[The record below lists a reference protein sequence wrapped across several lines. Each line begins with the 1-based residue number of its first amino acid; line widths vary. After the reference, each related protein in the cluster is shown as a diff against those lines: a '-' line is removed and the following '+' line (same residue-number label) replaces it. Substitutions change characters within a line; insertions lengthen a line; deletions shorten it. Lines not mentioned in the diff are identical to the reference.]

1 MDTPPGMLQRSGDPG
16 AGAIPAQDPGMSPG
30 VPIRHPVVDHA
41 GPGSAGPGVHHSARS
56 HFGNPAPMS
65 RSPRSILPV
74 QILLLALSGPGGT
87 AGAQEGPAQPLPVD
101 PAVHVG
107 TLENGLRYYVRSHG
121 EPQDRAELRLVVDAG
136 SILEDEDQRGLAH
149 FLEHMAFNGTENFQR
164 HELVDY
170 LESIGM
176 RFGPDLNAY
185 TSFDETV
192 YMLQLPTD
200 DPETLDTGLRIL
212 EEWAHRIALEPEEV
226 DRERG
231 VILEEWRLGRGAQA
245 RISDQQI
252 PVLFSGSR
260 YAERLPI
267 GDTAVIRTAP
277 PEALRRFYEDWYR
290 PDLMAVVAVGD
301 FEADAVVARIQDL
314 FGAIPTADDPRPR
327 IQPDVPGH
335 RETLFSIAS
344 DPELQLT
351 QVAVAFKQP
360 VDEEGTLEAYRRSLV
375 EILYNNMLNVRL
387 EELTRSAEPP
397 FLGAASVQGRL
408 IRGAELYQLA
418 GVTQPGEAGA
428 GLEALLVEA
437 RRVDRFGFTPSELQ
451 REKEALLRGLQ
462 RALDERATRRSGD
475 LADEYVRNFLTG
487 EPIPGIEVEYDL
499 VQGLLPGIG
508 LEEVNALAGEWISEE
523 DRIVLLAAP
532 EGAGPP
538 PSEADLL
545 EVMERAASAEVV
557 AYAGDEPTKELMP
570 SLPEPGRI
578 QETAEIEAL
587 QTTRWELANGATVL
601 LRPTDYQDDQ
611 ILFQADAEGGISLAD
626 EDLLVPARTA
636 TTVVGQG
643 GIGDLS
649 LTELQRTMA
658 GKVANVSPSI
668 SELSQGLSGVASPR
682 DVESLFQL
690 IHLHFTAPRAD
701 STAFAAF
708 RAQLRALL
716 ANREASPQAH
726 FQDTLAVTM
735 SQGHPR
741 ARPVGPY
748 YVEEMDLDA
757 SLDFY
762 RDRFDGA
769 DGFTFV
775 FVGDFELETMRPLV
789 ERYLASLPAGAEED
803 WRDDGVRPPEGI
815 IRKTVRKGVEP
826 QSSTQIL
833 FTGEAEYTARN
844 RDLLNALAATLEIRL
859 REILREDLGGTYNV
873 SVSGQAS
880 PEPYP
885 EYTVAIGFGS
895 APERAEE
902 LVDAVTREIAR
913 LQEEGPFVEDL
924 VKVKEAHRRSRE
936 LGQRQNEFWAGQL
949 VAWARYGTD
958 PGRIT
963 SPSLLEDISSED
975 VQEAARTF
983 LRMDNVVVV
992 TLLPE
997 TGTTPD

>member
-1 MDTPPGMLQRSGDPG
+1 MPRAIRSTPL
-16 AGAIPAQDPGMSPG
+16 
-30 VPIRHPVVDHA
+30 
-41 GPGSAGPGVHHSARS
+41 
-56 HFGNPAPMS
+56 
-65 RSPRSILPV
+65 LTL
-74 QILLLALSGPGGT
+74 LLLALLGHT
-87 AGAQEGPAQPLPVD
+87 FHAGAQERPDQPLPVD
-101 PAVHVG
+101 PQVHVG
-107 TLENGLRYYVRSHG
+107 TLENGLRYYVRSHQ
-121 EPQDRAELRLVVDAG
+121 EPRDRAELRLVLNAG
-136 SILEDEDQRGLAH
+136 SILEDDDQRGLAH

-212 EEWAHRIALEPEEV
+212 EEWAHRISLDPEEV

-277 PEALRRFYEDWYR
+277 PEALRRFYQDWYR

-301 FEADAVVARIQDL
+301 LDADAVVARIREL
-314 FGAIPTADDPRPR
+314 FGAIPSPADPRPR
-327 IQPDVPGH
+327 VQPDVPPH
-335 RETLFSIAS
+335 TETLFSIAS

-351 QVAVAFKQP
+351 QVAVGFKQP

-418 GVTQPGEAGA
+418 GVTQPGEAAA

-451 REKEALLRGLQ
+451 REKEALLRGVQ
-462 RALDERATRRSGD
+462 RALDERDTRRSGD

-487 EPIPGIEVEYDL
+487 EPIPGIEVEYEL
-499 VQGLLPGIG
+499 VQALLPTIG
-508 LEEVNALAGEWISEE
+508 LEEVNRLASEWISDEN
-523 DRIVLLAAP
+523 RIVLLAAP

-538 PSEADLL
+538 PTEADLL
-545 EVMERAASAEVV
+545 EVMERATSAEVE

-578 QETAEIEAL
+578 VGEERIEAL
-587 QTTRWELANGATVL
+587 ETTRWRLPNGATVL
-601 LRPTDYQDDQ
+601 LRPTDYKDDQ
-611 ILFQADAEGGISLAD
+611 ILFQADADGGISLA
-626 EDLLVPARTA
+626 EDIFLVPARTA
-636 TTVVGQG
+636 TSVVAQG
-643 GIGDLS
+643 GIGELS

-668 SELSQGLSGVASPR
+668 SELSQGMSGVASPR
-682 DVESLFQL
+682 DVETLFQL

-741 ARPVGPY
+741 ARPIGPY

-757 SLDFY
+757 SMDFY
-762 RDRFDGA
+762 RERFDGA
-769 DGFTFV
+769 AGFTFV

-789 ERYLASLPAGAEED
+789 ERYLASLPAGSGAEE
-803 WRDDGVRPPEGI
+803 WRDDGVRPPKGI

-833 FTGEAEYTARN
+833 FTGETAYTARN
-844 RDLLNALAATLEIRL
+844 RDLLNALAASLEIRL

-880 PEPYP
+880 PEPYA
-885 EYTVAIGFGS
+885 EYTVAISFGS

-902 LVDAVTREIAR
+902 LVDAVTGEIAR

-936 LGQRQNEFWAGQL
+936 LGQRQNEYWAGQL
-949 VAWARYGTD
+949 VAWSRYDLD
-958 PGRIT
+958 PARIT
-963 SPSLLEDISSED
+963 SPSLLDDVSPED

-997 TGTTPD
+997 TAPAPD

>member
-1 MDTPPGMLQRSGDPG
+1 
-16 AGAIPAQDPGMSPG
+16 
-30 VPIRHPVVDHA
+30 
-41 GPGSAGPGVHHSARS
+41 
-56 HFGNPAPMS
+56 MS
-65 RSPRSILPV
+65 RIVRSIVPL
-74 QILLLALSGPGGT
+74 QLLILALAAMTGA
-87 AGAQEGPAQPLPVD
+87 AGAQERPAQSLPVD
-101 PAVHVG
+101 PAVQVG

-121 EPQDRAELRLVVDAG
+121 EPQDRAELRLVVNAG

-200 DPETLDTGLRIL
+200 DPGTLDTGLRIL
-212 EEWAHRIALEPEEV
+212 EEWAHRIELEPEEV

-277 PEALRRFYEDWYR
+277 TEALRRFYEDWYR

-301 FEADAVVARIQDL
+301 FDADAVVTRIREL
-314 FGAIPTADDPRPR
+314 FGAIPSPADPRPR
-327 IQPDVPGH
+327 VQPDVPGH

-351 QVAVAFKQP
+351 QVAVGFKQP

-387 EELTRSAEPP
+387 EELTRSADPP

-418 GVTQPGEAGA
+418 GVTQPGEAAA

-451 REKEALLRGLQ
+451 REKEALLRALQ
-462 RALDERATRRSGD
+462 RALDERETRRSGN

-487 EPIPGIEVEYDL
+487 EPIPGIEVEYEL

-508 LEEVNALAGEWISEE
+508 LEEVNRLASEWISEE
-523 DRIVLLAAP
+523 NRIVLLAAP

-538 PSEADLL
+538 PTEADLL

-557 AYAGDEPTKELMP
+557 ARAGDETTRELMP
-570 SLPEPGRI
+570 SLPESGRI
-578 QETAEIEAL
+578 VEVGEIEAL
-587 QTTRWELANGATVL
+587 ATMEWRLANGATVL

-611 ILFQADAEGGISLAD
+611 ILFQAHADGGISLAD
-626 EDLLVPARTA
+626 QDMLVPARTA

-658 GKVANVSPSI
+658 GKVANVTPTI
-668 SELSQGLSGVASPR
+668 SELSQGMSGTASPR
-682 DVESLFQL
+682 DVETLFQL

-701 STAFAAF
+701 SVAFAAF
-708 RAQLRALL
+708 RAQLSALL
-716 ANREASPQAH
+716 ANREANPQAH

-735 SQGHPR
+735 AQGHPR
-741 ARPVGPY
+741 ARPIGLY
-748 YVEEMDLDA
+748 YVEEMELDA

-769 DGFTFV
+769 AGFTFV
-775 FVGDFELETMRPLV
+775 FVGDFELEAMRPLV
-789 ERYLASLPAGAEED
+789 ERYLASLPAGDGPEE
-803 WRDDGVRPPEGI
+803 WRDDGVRPPRGI
-815 IRKTVRKGVEP
+815 VRKTVRKGVEP

-833 FTGEAEYTARN
+833 FTGEVDYTARN
-844 RDLLNALAATLEIRL
+844 RDLLNALASTLEIRL

-880 PEPYP
+880 LEPYP

-895 APERAEE
+895 APQRAEE
-902 LVDAVTREIAR
+902 LVAAVTREIAR
-913 LQEEGPFVEDL
+913 MQEEGPFVEDL

-936 LGQRQNEFWAGQL
+936 LGQRQNAYWAGQL
-949 VAWARYGTD
+949 VAWSRYDLD
-958 PGRIT
+958 PERIT
-963 SPSLLEDISSED
+963 APSLLEDISPED
-975 VQEAARTF
+975 VQEAARRF

-997 TGTTPD
+997 TETPPE